1 MRGVYSDSM
10 PFYAA
15 LEHLPNLATEGF
27 MKAKA
32 HRDSRF
38 DSFNAMRRAEY
49 LSDRVDARENKPI
62 P

>member
-1 MRGVYSDSM
+1 M

-49 LSDRVDARENKPI
+49 ISDRVDARENKPI